1 MGNQWLTVSSVEDIQ
16 HAARRGV
23 AVSSAIRK
31 LSGATLPAILEYG
44 CLRWQMPDLPR
55 LPETVLSSPLG
66 AALFKVVSPLGLR
79 TTGQDHHVPSRVD
92 DPPPCGFVTM
102 KHEDDLAEQPWK
114 LFMIRFTQSA
124 VSTGFGRQEA
134 HLLAVAMGEMAD
146 NALQHSASPVP
157 ILVGYRTFDGVAQF
171 TVVDVGIGVL
181 ASLTGC
187 DDYRHLRYHN
197 EAIRAALLDGTTS
210 MKGRGGGG
218 FGFRQVFKALVE
230 QQGNLRFR
238 SVEGC
243 ITMDGRGL
251 DADAGNELFPPKLP
265 GFQVTVSC
273 RTPHARPAEPVV

>member
-1 MGNQWLTVSSVEDIQ
+1 MGNRWLTVSSVEDIQ
-16 HAARRGV
+16 HATRRGRD
-23 AVSSAIRK
+23 VSSAIQN

-44 CLRWQMPDLPR
+44 CLRWEMPDLPE
-55 LPETVLSSPLG
+55 LPEAVLSSPLG
-66 AALFKVVSPLGLR
+66 VELFKVVSPLGIR
-79 TTGQDHHVPSRVD
+79 MTGQDHYVPDRID
-92 DPPPCGFVTM
+92 ALPCAFVTM
-102 KHEDDLAEQPWK
+102 KHEDDLAERPWE

-124 VSTGFGRQEA
+124 ISTGFGRQEA

-157 ILVGYRTFDGVAQF
+157 VLVGYRTFDGVAQF

-210 MKGRGGGG
+210 RRGQGGGG

-238 SVEGC
+238 SFEGC

-273 RTPHARPAEPVV
+273 RIPHSKPAEPEV